1 MSSGK
6 TSSEKPQHI
15 QNVRTFGD
23 EFKIYG
29 TTFALDIFGGMNKS
43 EKTQVVNLKIARKL
57 PDTNRFD
64 WNGDWIWV
72 QVSAIEIAPML
83 SVLLGYKRSVSL
95 EHYNEGV
102 KKYFELRINDS
113 SMRSKEQKDSSDSY
127 VISMRTTQM
136 GTARAVKIG
145 DADRVRMSIFFF
157 RAFMKNNGGVGQEVL
172 YGMLKDIYCNEQDV
186 VPRH

>member
-1 MSSGK
+1 MSIGNNSL
-6 TSSEKPQHI
+6 EKPHHI
-15 QNVRTFGD
+15 QSVRTFGE

-29 TTFALDIFGGMNKS
+29 TTFALDIFSGMNKS
-43 EKTQVVNLKIARKL
+43 EQTQVVNLKIARKL

-64 WNGDWIWV
+64 WKSDWIWV
-72 QVSAIEIAPML
+72 QVSAVEIAPVL
-83 SVLLGYKRSVSL
+83 SVLLGFRSRVSL

-157 RAFMKNNGGVGQEVL
+157 RAFMKNNGGVGQDVL
-172 YGMLKDIYCNEQDV
+172 YGMLKDIYCNEQGV
-186 VPRH
+186 SKKH